1 LSDEDFWKLS
11 IESSEPDGFY
21 RSDNLTSNE
30 LLYQRVIPDLVKRVH
45 RNGVYLGVG
54 PEQNFTYIA
63 ALHPSLAVIFDIR
76 RRNLQLHL
84 MYKAL
89 FELARDRADF
99 VSMLFSK
106 PRPEN
111 TRDDASVVE
120 LFAPF
125 ARVPTDERLYERTLS
140 AIKHHLINTRHLPLP
155 DADLQGIEY
164 VYHAFF
170 FNQAFVVPRGPR
182 VKYADMMAQTDGL
195 GTYRSYLASEENF
208 RTLKQLE
215 ARNLLVPVVADFAG
229 PRSIRAIAAYLK
241 AHGAVVSAF
250 YLSNVEEYLPSDN
263 WLTFCSNVAALPFDR
278 ASTFIRSTS
287 RPGTEGSGLASSLG
301 SMSEDTQ
308 RCRVN

>member
-1 LSDEDFWKLS
+1 M
-11 IESSEPDGFY
+11 
-21 RSDNLTSNE
+21 
-30 LLYQRVIPDLVKRVH
+30 
-45 RNGVYLGVG
+45 YLGVG

-89 FELARDRADF
+89 FELAKDRADF

-140 AIKHHLINTRHLPLP
+140 AIKHHLTAKRHLPLP
-155 DADLQGIEY
+155 DTDLQGIEY

-170 FNQAFVVPRGPR
+170 FNQAFVVPRPR

-195 GTYRSYLASEENF
+195 GTYAATSPARKL

-215 ARNLLVPVVADFAG
+215 TRNLLVPVVADFAG

-241 AHGAVVSAF
+241 AHGAVVR
-250 YLSNVEEYLPSDN
+250 LSIYQRREYR
-263 WLTFCSNVAALPFDR
+263 R
-278 ASTFIRSTS
+278 ATT
-287 RPGTEGSGLASSLG
+287 G
-301 SMSEDTQ
+301 
-308 RCRVN
+308 